1 VGFQL
6 KKVFLTALFK
16 GIWIFS
22 LIAWLY
28 AITKEAGRK
37 SLSLY
42 LPIPTDLF
50 ALATFTLAFV
60 SFVVWETLRRTPGY

>member
-1 VGFQL
+1 MKKAFL
-6 KKVFLTALFK
+6 KALFE

-28 AITKEAGRK
+28 SIGKEAGRK
-37 SLSLY
+37 SLSSY

-50 ALATFTLAFV
+50 ALSTFLLAFV
-60 SFVVWETLRRTPGY
+60 SFVIWETLRHEPNK